1 MVKRDRE
8 VQHGGDVRPNRN
20 PGINIMITSL
30 KRVILL
36 CFVTTLLSVAGTDY
50 NTALGFAKDVEV
62 AGGKLQDGTD

>member
-8 VQHGGDVRPNRN
+8 VQRGGDVRPNRN

-50 NTALGFAKDVEV
+50 NTALGFGKDVEV